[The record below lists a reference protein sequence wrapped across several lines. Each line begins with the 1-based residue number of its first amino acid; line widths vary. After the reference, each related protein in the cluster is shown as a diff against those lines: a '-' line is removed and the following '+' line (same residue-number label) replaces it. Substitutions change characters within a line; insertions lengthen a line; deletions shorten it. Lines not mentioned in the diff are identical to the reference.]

1 MASQMTVVSRK
12 LRAPEEV
19 RALIRHLHPG
29 LKKKVRAAL
38 QVILSDPDHGK
49 ALRDE
54 LLGLRSARVGR
65 LRIIY
70 RVASAS
76 IDLVALGPRWVIYEE
91 TVRLLHRQSQEGEGS
106 ER

>member
-54 LLGLRSARVGR
+54 LLGLRSVRVGR

-70 RVASAS
+70 RVAAS
-76 IDLVALGPRWVIYEE
+76 IDLVALGPRWAIYEE
-91 TVRLLHRQSQEGEGS
+91 TVRLLHRQSREGERS

>member
-1 MASQMTVVSRK
+1 MTVVSRK

-38 QVILSDPDHGK
+38 QVILSDPDHGT

-54 LLGLRSARVGR
+54 LLGLRSVRVGR

-70 RVASAS
+70 RYRVASAS
-76 IDLVALGPRWVIYEE
+76 IDPVALGPRRAIYEE
-91 TVRLLHRQSQEGEGS
+91 TVRLLHRQSREGERS

>member
-1 MASQMTVVSRK
+1 MTVVSRK

-54 LLGLRSARVGR
+54 LLGLRSVRVGR
-65 LRIIY
+65 LRIIYY

-76 IDLVALGPRWVIYEE
+76 IDLVALGPRRAIYEE
-91 TVRLLHRQSQEGEGS
+91 TVRLLHRQSREGEGS

>member
-38 QVILSDPDHGK
+38 QVILSDPDHGT

-54 LLGLRSARVGR
+54 LLGLRSVRVGR

-76 IDLVALGPRWVIYEE
+76 IDLVTLGPRWAIYEE
-91 TVRLLHRQSQEGEGS
+91 TVRLLHREGQKGEGS

>member
-1 MASQMTVVSRK
+1 MASHR

-19 RALIRHLHPG
+19 RALIRHLHPE

-38 QVILSDPDHGK
+38 QVILGNPDHGK

-54 LLGLRSARVGR
+54 LLGLRSTRVGR

-76 IDLVALGPRWVIYEE
+76 IDLVAIGPRRTIYEE
-91 TVRLLHRQSQEGEGS
+91 TIRLLRRENREGKGS
-106 ER
+106 DR

>member
-1 MASQMTVVSRK
+1 MTVVSRK

-38 QVILSDPDHGK
+38 QVILSDPDLGT

-54 LLGLRSARVGR
+54 LLGLRSVRVGR

-70 RVASAS
+70 RVASAA
-76 IDLVALGPRWVIYEE
+76 IDLVALGPRRTIYEE
-91 TVRLLHRQSQEGEGS
+91 TIRLLRRENREGKGS
-106 ER
+106 DR

>member
-1 MASQMTVVSRK
+1 MPSQMTVVSRE

-54 LLGLRSARVGR
+54 LLGLRSVRVGR
-65 LRIIY
+65 LRVIC

-76 IDLVALGPRWVIYEE
+76 IDLVALGPRWAIYEE
-91 TVRLLHRQSQEGEGS
+91 TVRLLHRQSREGEGS

>member
-1 MASQMTVVSRK
+1 MTVVSRK

-38 QVILSDPDHGK
+38 QVILGNPDHGT

-54 LLGLRSARVGR
+54 LLGLRSVRVGR

-70 RVASAS
+70 RVTGAA
-76 IDLVALGPRWVIYEE
+76 IDLVAIGPRRTIYEE
-91 TVRLLHRQSQEGEGS
+91 TIRLLRRENREGKGS
-106 ER
+106 DR